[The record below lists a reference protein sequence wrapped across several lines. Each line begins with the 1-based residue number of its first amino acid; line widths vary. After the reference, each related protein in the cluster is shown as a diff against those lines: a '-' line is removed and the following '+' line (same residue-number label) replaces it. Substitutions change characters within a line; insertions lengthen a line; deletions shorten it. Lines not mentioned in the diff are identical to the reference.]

1 MCKEVN
7 VVMDFPLVKVEVVL
21 ILGQNDNHHQQHE
34 YHHHDCPLV
43 AVSGQFGGETA

>member
-21 ILGQNDNHHQQHE
+21 ILGQNDNFTIIISMSIIIIMIVQW
-34 YHHHDCPLV
+34 
-43 AVSGQFGGETA
+43 

>member
-21 ILGQNDNHHQQHE
+21 SLGQNDNFTIIISMSIIIMIVQW
-34 YHHHDCPLV
+34 
-43 AVSGQFGGETA
+43 